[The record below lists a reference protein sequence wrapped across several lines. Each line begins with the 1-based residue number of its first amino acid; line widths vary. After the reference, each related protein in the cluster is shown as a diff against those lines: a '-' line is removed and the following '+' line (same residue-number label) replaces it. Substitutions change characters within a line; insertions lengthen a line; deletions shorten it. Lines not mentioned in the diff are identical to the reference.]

1 MGTCGGAAA
10 AGVRNRTALYS
21 EHLFPSRPYFVH
33 LNNRT
38 VSAATP
44 VSRVDEAQAIT
55 TAFCVMAIL
64 PGDGSAATE
73 ADGGS

>member
-1 MGTCGGAAA
+1 MGACGGAAA
-10 AGVRNRTALYS
+10 CQGRTRAALYS
-21 EHLFPSRPYFVH
+21 DAMCPSTPYFVH

-44 VSRVDEAQAIT
+44 VSRVDEARAIT

-73 ADGGS
+73 ADGGC

>member
-10 AGVRNRTALYS
+10 AGVRSRTALYA

-44 VSRVDEAQAIT
+44 VSRVDEARAIT

-64 PGDGSAATE
+64 LGDGSAATE

>member
-10 AGVRNRTALYS
+10 AGVRTRTALYS

-44 VSRVDEAQAIT
+44 ASRVDEARAIT
-55 TAFCVMAIL
+55 TASCVMATL

>member
-10 AGVRNRTALYS
+10 AGVRNRIALYA

-44 VSRVDEAQAIT
+44 VSRVDEALAIT
-55 TAFCVMAIL
+55 AAFCVMAIML
-64 PGDGSAATE
+64 GDGSVATE